1 MYKERLAFC
10 ALSGTDIVDC
20 GFKDH
25 TTQPPVKWTVMG
37 TNPTNYDISGG
48 DKDALVYHLVNRD
61 NDYEIITVSL
71 RELRARACGNARAAR
86 RAARRSYVPVAEAE
100 FDSSSSLLR
109 WPNGRVLLKADEA
122 TLSEAMTAVQFDCVD
137 ASRQF
142 SVFDEDYRITMQE
155 YSSRVIMR
163 RHESEGTDGAL
174 RAVKKWPRVQP
185 YWRRVRRRICWRC
198 YRQVDLSEPR
208 FLVCSGCGDAR
219 YCSEECQRQD
229 WPVHQHKC
237 TA

>member
-1 MYKERLAFC
+1 MLVETINNLKGAEQLCDTLWNLKIVKSSTLKVDAFDIIKNPFC
-10 ALSGTDIVDC
+10 PPEPGFFNFGQAQKQAGTGPYGPRSRPKSSGPDP
-20 GFKDH
+20 KRRRR
-25 TTQPPVKWTVMG
+25 P
-37 TNPTNYDISGG
+37 
-48 DKDALVYHLVNRD
+48 LV
-61 NDYEIITVSL
+61 
-71 RELRARACGNARAAR
+71 AR
-86 RAARRSYVPVAEAE
+86 RDLTTVIYSH
-100 FDSSSSLLR
+100 S
-109 WPNGRVLLKADEA
+109 
-122 TLSEAMTAVQFDCVD
+122 TLSVD

-163 RHESEGTDGAL
+163 RHESEGMDGAL

-219 YCSEECQRQD
+219 YCSEECQRED

>member
-1 MYKERLAFC
+1 M
-10 ALSGTDIVDC
+10 
-20 GFKDH
+20 
-25 TTQPPVKWTVMG
+25 
-37 TNPTNYDISGG
+37 
-48 DKDALVYHLVNRD
+48 VNEDDDSRV
-61 NDYEIITVSL
+61 IIAMSL
-71 RELRARACGNARAAR
+71 RQLRARACGAARAAR
-86 RAARRSYVPVAEAE
+86 RATRRSYVPLAEAE
-100 FDSSSSLLR
+100 FDSSSGLLR

-122 TLSEAMTAVQFDCVD
+122 TLSEAMTAVQFDGVD
-137 ASRQF
+137 APESRQF

-185 YWRRVRRRICWRC
+185 YWRRVRRRICLRC
-198 YRQVDLSEPR
+198 ARQVDLSEPR

-219 YCSEECQRQD
+219 YCSEECQRED